1 MLLITVF
8 FSDGSLN
15 YETEDFGAFSV
26 APVSCILVRN
36 FSPIIS
42 TERFYSYSQQVKS
55 SPSEQAPLVL

>member
-1 MLLITVF
+1 MKQRTLELFPLPLFPVF
-8 FSDGSLN
+8 LSGS
-15 YETEDFGAFSV
+15 
-26 APVSCILVRN
+26 